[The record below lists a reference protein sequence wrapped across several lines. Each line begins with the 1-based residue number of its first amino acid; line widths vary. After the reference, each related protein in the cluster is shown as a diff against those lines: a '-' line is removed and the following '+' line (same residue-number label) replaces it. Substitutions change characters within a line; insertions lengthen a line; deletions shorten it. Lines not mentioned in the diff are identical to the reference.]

1 MPHSLASIP
10 RTWAGDIGIVAS
22 DLDPSFALPL
32 TSISQG
38 GIVPDKI
45 GLPFTN
51 KTGGTLT
58 AGTLV
63 YISGWDATSGRPTVT
78 KATAANLA
86 GGAEWIVLADTLN
99 NGLGT
104 VGQHFTLT
112 AQNTNAATV
121 GDAVYLSTAGG
132 FVLTNPPGGVVQY
145 QIVGTVT
152 VKSATVGVIELRILG
167 QPNPVLLEQL
177 EMAFGTIATTATTE
191 SNPIPMDRAGTII
204 GFRLQFLSAL
214 AINGTN
220 YVTFSANNRTQ
231 SKLLT
236 AAVAA
241 NTTNTG
247 GQAIVQYTGY
257 PLTVTATAADLVVAA
272 GDVITVS
279 AVVTGTLGATLQG
292 SLRLIHAPL

>member
-99 NGLGT
+99 NG
-104 VGQHFTLT
+104 
-112 AQNTNAATV
+112 
-121 GDAVYLSTAGG
+121 
-132 FVLTNPPGGVVQY
+132 
-145 QIVGTVT
+145 
-152 VKSATVGVIELRILG
+152 
-167 QPNPVLLEQL
+167 NPVLLEQL